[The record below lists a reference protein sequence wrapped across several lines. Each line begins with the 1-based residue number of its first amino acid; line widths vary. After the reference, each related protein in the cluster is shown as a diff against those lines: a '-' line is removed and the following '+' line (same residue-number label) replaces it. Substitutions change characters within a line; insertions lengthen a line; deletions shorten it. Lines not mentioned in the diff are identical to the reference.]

1 MRQTRGGSIVDGM
14 RRGSGT
20 LLARCLFAIGLTHAL
35 AFFLTVP
42 PRLGPAVSFALA
54 CLCAALVLLVLLSL
68 IDHEVRLGSVAA
80 RLRELAASAMP
91 TMGARSGSISVIEA
105 SAEEMA
111 DRVTAIEQ
119 RLLHR
124 HPVSGLPTREPLFA
138 AIAASQSGVLGV
150 IHLLDLERLQAFDE
164 ALAEHVLAALAER
177 VVRMLGTGA
186 LVAQVDRARLA
197 VWFGAE
203 APAQVARTKLQA
215 LGYALGEA
223 VSFGQREVL
232 PEIRVSHAQMREH
245 GTAPAMLLARASVS
259 PSGGADVSAPAI
271 DDPLIA
277 AQQLYALEQDL
288 RRAVA
293 RGELELAYQP
303 LVDAQAGAVCGAE
316 ALLRWRHPEHGL
328 VPPTRFVPI
337 MEAAGLA
344 DEIGLWAINAACR
357 EAATWRRLGLGP
369 LRVAVNISGH
379 QLDRRDLVTLIE
391 RTLARHSLSSDLFEI
406 ELTETIAAGDVDRIA
421 ALFGRLRRL
430 GVAIAIDDFGTGYS
444 SFSTLRTL
452 RFDKLKID
460 REFVT
465 AVDRRRDSQAICR
478 AILALGQG
486 LGIRVLAEGVETAA
500 EYSWLNGQGCRH
512 FQGYYFARP
521 LDPAAFRAF
530 VQDERHLAGLLAP
543 ISVSVSERL
552 RA

>member
-1 MRQTRGGSIVDGM
+1 
-14 RRGSGT
+14 
-20 LLARCLFAIGLTHAL
+20 
-35 AFFLTVP
+35 
-42 PRLGPAVSFALA
+42 
-54 CLCAALVLLVLLSL
+54 
-68 IDHEVRLGSVAA
+68 
-80 RLRELAASAMP
+80 
-91 TMGARSGSISVIEA
+91 
-105 SAEEMA
+105 
-111 DRVTAIEQ
+111 
-119 RLLHR
+119 
-124 HPVSGLPTREPLFA
+124 VSGLPTREPLFA
-138 AIAASQSGVLGV
+138 SIATSPSGVLGV

-164 ALAEHVLAALAER
+164 ALADHVLVALAER

-197 VWFGAE
+197 VWFGPETPAE
-203 APAQVARTKLQA
+203 LAGTKLQA

-223 VSFGQREVL
+223 VSFGEREVL
-232 PEIRVSHAQMREH
+232 PEIRVSHAHMAEH
-245 GTAPAMLLARASVS
+245 GTAPAALLVRASVS
-259 PSGGADVSAPAI
+259 RSGTADAFASVA
-271 DDPLIA
+271 DDPLTA
-277 AQQLYALEQDL
+277 AQQLYTLEQDL

-303 LVDAQAGAVCGAE
+303 LVDVQAGAVCGAE
-316 ALLRWRHPEHGL
+316 ALLRWRHPDHGL

-379 QLDRRDLVTLIE
+379 QLDRGDFATLVE
-391 RTLARHSLSSDLFEI
+391 RTLARHSLSSDLLEI
-406 ELTETIAAGDVDRIA
+406 ELTETIAAGESDRVA

-478 AILALGQG
+478 AILELGRG

-500 EYSWLNGQGCRH
+500 EYSWLNAQGCRH

-530 VQDERHLAGLLAP
+530 VQDEHRLAGLLAP
-543 ISVSVSERL
+543 ISDPVSERL